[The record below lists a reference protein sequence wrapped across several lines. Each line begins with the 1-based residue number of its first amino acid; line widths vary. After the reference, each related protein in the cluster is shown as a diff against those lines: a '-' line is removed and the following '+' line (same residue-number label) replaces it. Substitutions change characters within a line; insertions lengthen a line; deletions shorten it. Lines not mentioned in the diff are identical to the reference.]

1 MPVLTHDPRSVS
13 PSLVDTLRQAG
24 IDLTSEP
31 GTRCDMLH
39 AAITRYE
46 GYCNWSVN
54 HTGWVI
60 TLYFPE
66 ERTFSGGTLEDGLIC
81 CLTWLA
87 QRSGENRDPIASASS
102 PGSLTRQR

>member
-1 MPVLTHDPRSVS
+1 MATLTHDPQSIS
-13 PSLVDTLRQAG
+13 PDLVATLSQAG

-31 GTRCDMLH
+31 GARRDPLH
-39 AAITRYE
+39 AAIARYQ
-46 GYCNWSVN
+46 GYCTWSVD

-66 ERTFSGGTLEDGLIC
+66 ERTFSGGTLEDGLMR

-87 QRSGENRDPIASASS
+87 QRSGR
-102 PGSLTRQR
+102 